1 MTLRLASSPS
11 TAKLEAMAD
20 TVSLADIVR
29 LIEQDIPFNRL
40 LGLEVEEFTGDT
52 VKVGFDGRD
61 DLIGNYALRVL
72 HGGVISAALD
82 LVGGLTALAA
92 ILEEMDDQTP
102 EALAERFARF
112 GTIDL
117 RVDYLR
123 PGSGTRFTA
132 SGVPLRVGRRVAV
145 TRMELT
151 NEQDTL
157 IAVGTG
163 TYITG

>member
-1 MTLRLASSPS
+1 MVPSGTAGKLHGMT
-11 TAKLEAMAD
+11 EALSF
-20 TVSLADIVR
+20 TDIVR

-40 LGLEVEEFTGDT
+40 LGLEVEAFTGDA
-52 VKVGFDGRD
+52 VQVGFDARE

-72 HGGVISAALD
+72 HGGVISATLD

-92 ILEEMDDQTP
+92 ILGEMETQTP
-102 EALAERFARF
+102 EALGERFARF

-123 PGSGTRFTA
+123 PGAGERFTA
-132 SGVPLRVGRRVAV
+132 TGVPLRVGRRVAV

-151 NEQDTL
+151 NEQETL